1 MAPGS
6 AARQAPEFSAE
17 GASRDSA
24 DAEVSQLSAGGDA
37 GLGEDVAEVE
47 CDGARR
53 DPAELSDV
61 LVAHPL
67 GDELG
72 DAQLGGGEL
81 DEGGRVAFAGRLA
94 GGAQLG
100 SRPLGKGLGGEV
112 TEGVEGLPQV
122 FTRVDA
128 TSGTP

>member
-1 MAPGS
+1 M
-6 AARQAPEFSAE
+6 
-17 GASRDSA
+17 
-24 DAEVSQLSAGGDA
+24 SQLSAGGDA

-47 CDGARR
+47 RDGARR
-53 DPAELSDV
+53 DPAELGDV

-67 GDELG
+67 ADELG

-81 DEGGRVAFAGRLA
+81 DQGGRVAFAGRLA
-94 GGAQLG
+94 RGAQLG
-100 SRPLGKGLGGEV
+100 SRPLREGFGGEV
-112 TEGVEGLPQV
+112 AEGVEGLLQV